1 VRPDADIPT
10 TELAQLCREESERY
24 RRHRRD
30 DGDHC
35 FELFRRAIVD
45 RDQQAWTG
53 VYEQYRRLVAKWV
66 DGSPDQVDERT
77 NRAFEKFWQAVV
89 PQTFASK
96 FADIGKVMAFLQM
109 CARSVSIDEHR
120 REEKHRLAGDL
131 EGVQASTEDTT
142 ASHAMDNIWFEE
154 LFKHIEGRLRDD
166 PERRV
171 FHLSFRVGLSP
182 KQIVQQ
188 YPDQFS
194 DVTQVRRI
202 KERVVRRLATDPQ
215 LQAWWRNSTRLGKD
229 G

>member
-77 NRAFEKFWQAVV
+77 NRAFEKFWLYLVTIIHDSLQNLQR
-89 PQTFASK
+89 QTS
-96 FADIGKVMAFLQM
+96 
-109 CARSVSIDEHR
+109 
-120 REEKHRLAGDL
+120 
-131 EGVQASTEDTT
+131 
-142 ASHAMDNIWFEE
+142 
-154 LFKHIEGRLRDD
+154 
-166 PERRV
+166 
-171 FHLSFRVGLSP
+171 
-182 KQIVQQ
+182 
-188 YPDQFS
+188 
-194 DVTQVRRI
+194 VTQHRGLNSLRSHRSPYRSIAFRRSSRI
-202 KERVVRRLATDPQ
+202 FSMPSLCPTV
-215 LQAWWRNSTRLGKD
+215 
-229 G
+229 